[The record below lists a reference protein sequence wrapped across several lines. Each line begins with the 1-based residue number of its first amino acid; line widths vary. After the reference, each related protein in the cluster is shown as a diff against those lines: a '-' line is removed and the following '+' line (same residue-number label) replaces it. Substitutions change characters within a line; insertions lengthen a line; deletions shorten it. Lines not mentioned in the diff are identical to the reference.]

1 MGLRNDAPPCLL
13 KNNQRGISRSE
24 EVPTLIVEESPAA
37 ESASKVVD
45 WTFRGVII
53 IALSIVVYATFAGRL
68 FQPLFQAAKAA
79 HWSRLIVRPS
89 LLWGIMG
96 IILLTFRTIAWF
108 RYRPFSP
115 AGMADSPPLTVIIPA
130 YNEGSMVKKSIDS
143 VAAALYPHDRLEIF
157 VVDDGS
163 RDDTWFHIQA
173 AAKDHRDL
181 VTPLKFPVNRGK
193 RAALEA
199 GFRQARG
206 EIVVTIDSDSV
217 IERDTLLA
225 MVGPFR
231 DPKVGAVAGKVIAY
245 NRNQGLIPR
254 MLQVRYVLS
263 FDFLRAVQ
271 SSYGTVYCCPGA
283 LAGYRRSAVN
293 EVLDRWMEQTFLG
306 RRCTYGE
313 DRALTNYIL
322 ERGYNTVYQRTA
334 VVRTVVPWTYK
345 KLCKMY
351 LRWDRSYVREE
362 IRFTRIVWKRPP
374 KALVVALLDKLVTNL
389 RYPIGYVSLGLL
401 VVLSVHDPM
410 TSIRFLFAM
419 GLMSFLNMFYYLQRE
434 PSWDFLYGIF
444 YAYFSFFTLFWVF
457 PYAALTV
464 RSRSW
469 MTR

>member
-1 MGLRNDAPPCLL
+1 MIHPRDLIIND
-13 KNNQRGISRSE
+13 QRATSASQ
-24 EVPTLIVEESPAA
+24 T
-37 ESASKVVD
+37 ESAPAIEEITAAKSSSGMLD

-53 IALSIVVYATFAGRL
+53 IALLVVVYTTFAGRL

-79 HWSRLIVRPS
+79 HWSKLIVRPS
-89 LLWGIMG
+89 LLWGMMG
-96 IILLTFRTIAWF
+96 VLLLVFRTIAWF
-108 RYRPFSP
+108 RYRPFPP
-115 AGMADSPPLTVIIPA
+115 AEMADSPSLTVIIPA
-130 YNEGSMVKKSIDS
+130 YNEGPMVKKSIDS
-143 VAAALYPHDRLEIF
+143 VAAALYPRDRLEVF

-163 RDDTWFHIQA
+163 KDDTWLHIQG
-173 AAKDHRDL
+173 AAKDYPGL
-181 VTPLKFPVNRGK
+181 VTPLRFPVNRGK

-199 GFRQARG
+199 GFRRARG

-217 IERDTLLA
+217 IGANTLLA
-225 MVGPFR
+225 MAGPFR

-245 NRNQGLIPR
+245 NRTQGFIPR

-283 LAGYRRSAVN
+283 LAGYRRSVVCK
-293 EVLDRWMEQTFLG
+293 VLDQWMGQTFLG

-322 ERGYNTVYQRTA
+322 NCGYNTVYRRSA
-334 VVRTVVPWTYK
+334 VVRTVVPWTYM

-362 IRFTRIVWKRPP
+362 IRFIRIVWKRPP
-374 KALVVALLDKLVTNL
+374 KALAIALLDKFITNL
-389 RYPIGYVSLGLL
+389 RYPIGYTSLVLL
-401 VVLSVHDPM
+401 GVLSVHDPM
-410 TSIRFLFAM
+410 TGIRFLFAM
-419 GLMSFLNMFYYLQRE
+419 GMMSFLNMFYYLQRE

-444 YAYFSFFTLFWVF
+444 YSYFSLFTLFWVF

-464 RSRSW
+464 RSKAW

>member
-1 MGLRNDAPPCLL
+1 MGLPEKLLINDPNGVL
-13 KNNQRGISRSE
+13 GSDVVSE
-24 EVPTLIVEESPAA
+24 LVVEKSPAVEPTPRVA
-37 ESASKVVD
+37 D
-45 WTFRGVII
+45 WTFKGII
-53 IALSIVVYATFAGRL
+53 IIMLSMVVYLTFSGRL

-79 HWSRLIVRPS
+79 HWSKLIVRPS
-89 LLWGIMG
+89 LLWGMMG
-96 IILLTFRTIAWF
+96 VVLLTFRTIAWF
-108 RYRPFSP
+108 RYRPFPP

-130 YNEGSMVKKSIDS
+130 YNEGPMVRKSIDS
-143 VAAALYPHDRLEIF
+143 VVAALYPRDRLEIF

-163 RDDTWFHIQA
+163 RDDTWLHIQA
-173 AAKDHRDL
+173 SAKDYPDL
-181 VTPLKFPVNRGK
+181 VTPLRFLVNRGK

-199 GFRQARG
+199 GFRRARG

-217 IERDTLLA
+217 IDRDTLLA
-225 MVGPFR
+225 MTGPFR
-231 DPKVGAVAGKVIAY
+231 DPKVGAVAGKVIVY
-245 NRNQGLIPR
+245 NRGQGPIPR

-283 LAGYRRSAVN
+283 LAGYRKSVVH
-293 EVLDRWMEQTFLG
+293 EVLDQWMAQTFLG

-313 DRALTNYIL
+313 DRALTNFIL
-322 ERGYNTVYQRTA
+322 DRGYNTVYQRSA
-334 VVRTVVPWTYK
+334 VVRTVVPWTYT

-362 IRFTRIVWKRPP
+362 IRFSRIVWKRPP
-374 KALVVALLDKLVTNL
+374 KALAIALLDKFVTNL
-389 RYPIGYVSLGLL
+389 RYPIGYISLVLL
-401 VVLSVHDPM
+401 GILSVQDPM
-410 TSIRFLFAM
+410 TSVRFLFAM

>member
-1 MGLRNDAPPCLL
+1 MKVCEECPKWTLRAAIIVGLA
-13 KNNQRGISRSE
+13 
-24 EVPTLIVEESPAA
+24 
-37 ESASKVVD
+37 
-45 WTFRGVII
+45 
-53 IALSIVVYATFAGRL
+53 IVVYATFVGRL

-79 HWSRLIVRPS
+79 HWSRLVVRPS
-89 LLWGIMG
+89 LLWGMMG
-96 IILLTFRTIAWF
+96 AVLLTFRTIAWF
-108 RYRPFSP
+108 RYRPSP
-115 AGMADSPPLTVIIPA
+115 SAGMWDAPSLTVIIPA
-130 YNEGSMVKKSIDS
+130 YNEGPMVRQSIDS
-143 VAAALYPHDRLEIF
+143 VAAALYPRDRLEIF

-163 RDDTWFHIQA
+163 RDDTWLHIEA
-173 AAKDHRDL
+173 ASRDYPDL
-181 VTPLKFPVNRGK
+181 VTPLRFPVNRGK

-199 GFRQARG
+199 GFRRARG

-217 IERDTLLA
+217 IGRDTLLA
-225 MVGPFR
+225 MAGPFR

-245 NRNQGLIPR
+245 NRSQGLIPR

-283 LAGYRRSAVN
+283 LAGYRRSVVC
-293 EVLDRWMEQTFLG
+293 EVLDLWMRQTFLG
-306 RRCTYGE
+306 KRCTFGE

-322 ERGYNTVYQRTA
+322 DRGCNTVYQRSA
-334 VVRTVVPWTYK
+334 VVRTIVPWTYT

-374 KALVVALLDKLVTNL
+374 KALAIALLDKFVTNL
-389 RYPIGYVSLGLL
+389 RYPIGYISLVLL
-401 VVLSVHDPM
+401 GILSVHDPV
-410 TSIRFLFAM
+410 TVVRFLFAM

-444 YAYFSFFTLFWVF
+444 YAYFSFFALFWIF
-457 PYAALTV
+457 PYAVFTV
-464 RSRSW
+464 RSRAW